1 MSLEHSPGRQGER
14 AAFTISEFC
23 DAYRVSRSKLY
34 AMWRDRI
41 GPRFFNVGVKV
52 IITAEAAA
60 DWARERE
67 AAAAAEITS
76 EKVET

>member
-1 MSLEHSPGRQGER
+1 
-14 AAFTISEFC
+14 
-23 DAYRVSRSKLY
+23 
-34 AMWRDRI
+34 MWRDRI

-67 AAAAAEITS
+67 AAAAEEITS